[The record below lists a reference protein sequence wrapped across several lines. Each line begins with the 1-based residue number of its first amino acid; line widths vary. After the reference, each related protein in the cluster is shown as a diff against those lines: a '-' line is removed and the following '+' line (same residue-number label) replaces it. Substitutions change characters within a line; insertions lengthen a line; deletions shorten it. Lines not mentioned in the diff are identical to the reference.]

1 MLMTKNAQT
10 IQEILIQ
17 RGIDTKVIE
26 FSSSTR
32 TAADAAH
39 AIGCDVAQIL
49 KSLIF
54 RTKNTHRPILV
65 LVSGANRANEQ
76 LVEASVGE
84 EIVKADADF
93 TREVTGFAIGGIPPI
108 GHKQKIETYID
119 EDLLKLNE
127 LWAAAGTPHSVFSIS
142 SHLIV
147 GLTEGRVIKVK
158 S

>member
-1 MLMTKNAQT
+1 MSMAKNAQA
-10 IQEILIQ
+10 IQELLIQ
-17 RGIDTKVIE
+17 RGIESKVVE

-32 TAADAAH
+32 TAADAAQ

-54 RTKNTHRPILV
+54 RTKKTHRPILV

-76 LVEASVGE
+76 LIEAAVGE

-93 TREVTGFAIGGIPPI
+93 TREVTGFAIGGIPPV

-119 EDLLKLNE
+119 EDLLKLKE
-127 LWAAAGTPHSVFSIS
+127 IWATAGTPHSVFSIS
-142 SHLIV
+142 SDLIV
-147 GLTEGRVIKVK
+147 GLTEGKVIKVK